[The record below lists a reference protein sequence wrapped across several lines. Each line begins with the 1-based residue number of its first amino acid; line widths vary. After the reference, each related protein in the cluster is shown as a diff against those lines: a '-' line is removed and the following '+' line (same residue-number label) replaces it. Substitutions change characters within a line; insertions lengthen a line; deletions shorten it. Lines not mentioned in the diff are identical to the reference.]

1 MRAETA
7 SLALD
12 LHDEGITV
20 ISICPGWVAT
30 DMGSSSAAAM
40 KIDGPGLD
48 APTSIAGMLK
58 VVEGLTLEQ
67 TGTFYNYEGKVVP
80 F

>member
-1 MRAETA
+1 M
-7 SLALD
+7 
-12 LHDEGITV
+12 

-30 DMGSSSAAAM
+30 DMGAGSAAAM
-40 KIDGPGLD
+40 NIPGPTLD

-58 VVEGLTLEQ
+58 VVDGLTLEQ
-67 TGTFYNYEGKVVP
+67 TGSFYNHQGKVVP